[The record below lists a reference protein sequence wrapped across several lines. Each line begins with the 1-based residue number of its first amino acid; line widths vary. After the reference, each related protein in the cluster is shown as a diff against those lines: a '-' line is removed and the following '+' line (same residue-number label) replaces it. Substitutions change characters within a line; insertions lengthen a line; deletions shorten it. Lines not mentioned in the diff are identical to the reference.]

1 MRKRILADYERNVF
15 SGEVRLHPGQEHSK
29 VRGTERLGFAKLD
42 LYPNAKSKSTKPIR
56 LVGGRAAAEQEIVV
70 NSLVCGWI
78 ELCAASLWASNS
90 FVVLKKDKGKWRLV
104 VMRLP
109 CSTCT
114 PSLSLKMY
122 WNTNPNTRS
131 SLLLP
136 LVKGSIQLP
145 FTLIQG
151 L

>member
-1 MRKRILADYERNVF
+1 M
-15 SGEVRLHPGQEHSK
+15 
-29 VRGTERLGFAKLD
+29 
-42 LYPNAKSKSTKPIR
+42 
-56 LVGGRAAAEQEIVV
+56 V
-70 NSLVCGWI
+70 NFVACGWI
-78 ELCAASLWASNS
+78 EPCPASEWASNG
-90 FVVLKKDKGKWRLV
+90 FVVLKKDKGKSRLV

-109 CSTCT
+109 RPTRT

-122 WNTNPNTRS
+122 WKTNPNTRS

-136 LVKGSIQLP
+136 LVKGSIKFP